1 VDDATKKELRALYAN
16 LCKKEETP
24 MVKRAA
30 AANLGVSSYTL
41 IAAIFQTVADCF
53 CGLRCSMN
61 HASSFVLLSLSRSL
75 FVWVSCHVQLFA
87 SILDP
92 KILLSEFHGLL
103 LKLSKDEIDSVRL
116 LVVQSCVQISKV
128 YVREP
133 ATRQENVS
141 ATRAL
146 HTPLQRVHW
155 MLLPLQILI
164 VVACFD

>member
-1 VDDATKKELRALYAN
+1 
-16 LCKKEETP
+16 
-24 MVKRAA
+24 
-30 AANLGVSSYTL
+30 
-41 IAAIFQTVADCF
+41 
-53 CGLRCSMN
+53 
-61 HASSFVLLSLSRSL
+61 
-75 FVWVSCHVQLFA
+75 VQLFA

-141 ATRAL
+141 ATRAP
-146 HTPLQRVHW
+146 HATLQRT
-155 MLLPLQILI
+155 
-164 VVACFD
+164 